1 MLTEGVSSN
10 CTGIHL
16 PHCKTLKHY
25 LGRHGKQPGEVN
37 HSSAEASML
46 HAGRASQRESRLTA
60 RTLYNALVAFPE
72 FIITPYSLMYDKK
85 SCRSQVTT
93 GLCQGSLFQA
103 SSPVSSSVYFQ
114 KLLRVPC
121 FKIQEVGTLPVNTC
135 VRFSTKL
142 GSIIST
148 SNSIP

>member
-1 MLTEGVSSN
+1 MCLLDGVNRRSLFKLHRDTSAPLQDTEALLGQ
-10 CTGIHL
+10 TW
-16 PHCKTLKHY
+16 KTA
-25 LGRHGKQPGEVN
+25 RRGEPQQCR
-37 HSSAEASML
+37 SML

-60 RTLYNALVAFPE
+60 RTLYNALVAFPK

-85 SCRSQVTT
+85 SCRCQVTT

-121 FKIQEVGTLPVNTC
+121 FKIQEVGTLPSQYMC
-135 VRFSTKL
+135 E
-142 GSIIST
+142 IQH
-148 SNSIP
+148 